1 MEIKIGNYKGIEVE
15 VKKVECSQEMV
26 ERQVQYTLNQNPVK
40 ESKEG
45 TIEKGDTAL
54 FDFKGMKDGVAF
66 DGGTAENYE
75 RTCITNRKRDR
86 NGG

>member
-45 TIEKGDTAL
+45 TIEKS
-54 FDFKGMKDGVAF
+54 KK
-66 DGGTAENYE
+66 ENVQGSKKLM
-75 RTCITNRKRDR
+75 I
-86 NGG
+86 

>member
-40 ESKEG
+40 E
-45 TIEKGDTAL
+45 
-54 FDFKGMKDGVAF
+54 
-66 DGGTAENYE
+66 
-75 RTCITNRKRDR
+75 
-86 NGG
+86 